1 MSGPI
6 GTTPTPDVM
15 AQLAARMREQLGR
28 GEELRGRLAGL
39 TGQAE
44 SENGWVRVTC
54 TAEDPATE
62 LHIDP
67 RALRMPAADLSEL
80 VAGLLRA
87 ARADLQRATAEVMRE
102 LGGPAGPSA
111 LLHDP
116 AAAQAKLAQLNDMV
130 SGPMRESTE
139 LLERLRRQLEV

>member
-6 GTTPTPDVM
+6 GGTPTPDVM

-28 GEELRGRLAGL
+28 GEELRGRLTGL
-39 TGQAE
+39 TGHAE
-44 SENGWVRVTC
+44 SENGLVRVTC
-54 TAEDPATE
+54 TADDPARE

-67 RALRMPAADLSEL
+67 RALRLPAAELSEI

-87 ARADLQRATAEVMRE
+87 ARADLARATAEVMRE
-102 LGGPAGPSA
+102 LGGPAGPA
-111 LLHDP
+111 AVLHDP

-130 SGPMRESTE
+130 SGPLRESTE
-139 LLERLRRQLEV
+139 MLERLRRQLGV

>member
-1 MSGPI
+1 MSGPT
-6 GTTPTPDVM
+6 GTTPPPDVM

-28 GEELRGRLAGL
+28 GEELRSRLAGL

-44 SENGWVRVTC
+44 SENGLVRVTC
-54 TAEDPATE
+54 TVEDPAQE

-67 RALRMPAADLSEL
+67 RALRMPAAELSEL

-102 LGGPAGPSA
+102 LGGPAGPA
-111 LLHDP
+111 TLLHDP

-130 SGPMRESTE
+130 SGPIRESTE
-139 LLERLRRQLEV
+139 MLERLRRQLGV